1 MPVDMRLSTPRKVSH
16 SWRILQLAR
25 QPCWS
30 EQPAH
35 ETGPRHQTIR
45 GHHAALMT
53 IGGEWKLYG
62 RRQRAGAKLQGNFT
76 GRHACLSA
84 TKLRAIWRS
93 VLLGL
98 SLSSVVC
105 AFPFPGSRW
114 LHWIE
119 EKRYIISVD
128 SFGNRLISTC
138 GTMQLL
144 LRLTDMMSTTMVEAK
159 KKTRAKMLNN
169 SHSCT
174 RTIFG
179 GTGLAPVKNVRLQWT
194 KG

>member
-1 MPVDMRLSTPRKVSH
+1 M
-16 SWRILQLAR
+16 
-25 QPCWS
+25 
-30 EQPAH
+30 
-35 ETGPRHQTIR
+35 
-45 GHHAALMT
+45 
-53 IGGEWKLYG
+53 
-62 RRQRAGAKLQGNFT
+62 
-76 GRHACLSA
+76 
-84 TKLRAIWRS
+84 
-93 VLLGL
+93 LLGL
-98 SLSSVVC
+98 SLVGCTCFNFQVGAVVESKNNGC
-105 AFPFPGSRW
+105 
-114 LHWIE
+114 
-119 EKRYIISVD
+119 YIISVD

-169 SHSCT
+169 SHPCM

>member
-45 GHHAALMT
+45 GQHAALMT

-84 TKLRAIWRS
+84 TKLRAMEECAVRT
-93 VLLGL
+93 L
-98 SLSSVVC
+98 SLSRRSYVLSTFQVVGGCIELKKNGMLLALTVSVT
-105 AFPFPGSRW
+105 AW
-114 LHWIE
+114 LVHVVQCSCCFGWRIWWVLLWLKP
-119 EKRYIISVD
+119 KRKQERRCSIIA
-128 SFGNRLISTC
+128 IH
-138 GTMQLL
+138 
-144 LRLTDMMSTTMVEAK
+144 AW
-159 KKTRAKMLNN
+159 
-169 SHSCT
+169 
-174 RTIFG
+174 
-179 GTGLAPVKNVRLQWT
+179 GLFLAELA
-194 KG
+194 